1 MILGYEGTP
10 PWHKLLRALCQALG
24 KSDKSLCHSASWSL
38 WPSCQHLCRLPS
50 WMALWWLLLVFFL
63 LFGFFYSW
71 TWRPTFHSNLESVW
85 WSVMLWGNPAL
96 AQALFGGHAI
106 SGLVIPCSA
115 VIQQEV
121 CPSQS
126 PVPILVSLFRGRNS
140 FHIFPTSSC
149 LSLNLSLLSRFWGPF
164 LSGLPEVVSSKLN
177 G

>member
-10 PWHKLLRALCQALG
+10 PWHKLLLALCQASQT
-24 KSDKSLCHSASWSL
+24 KACVT
-38 WPSCQHLCRLPS
+38 RLPGLCDLPVS
-50 WMALWWLLLVFFL
+50 ISVGCHLGWPFGGFCWVFL

-85 WSVMLWGNPAL
+85 WSVMLWGNLAL

-126 PVPILVSLFRGRNS
+126 PMPILVSLFRGRNS

-164 LSGLPEVVSSKLN
+164 LSGLPGVVSSKLN